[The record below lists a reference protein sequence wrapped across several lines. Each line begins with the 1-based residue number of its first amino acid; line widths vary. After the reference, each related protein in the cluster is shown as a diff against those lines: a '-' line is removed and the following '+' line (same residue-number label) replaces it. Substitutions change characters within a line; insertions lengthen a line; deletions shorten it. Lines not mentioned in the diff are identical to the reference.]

1 MIFKHN
7 NEKLKKHCRIAETD
21 RFWDIEEITPAKKT
35 PKKQNVFSSV
45 DAVEVCEKS
54 DERVF
59 AQGFPIP
66 REKVNGYS
74 SEFCLE
80 YSPEN
85 SLVKSVGIYTWPM
98 KYMFY
103 ERFRID
109 ARKYFNV
116 SHGEVQP
123 VKYYSYMPGY
133 VQMSLSQRRWYF
145 YWRDCVRKNIYLPTD
160 SSYILLYVYE
170 IINLPE
176 LIPVEKGL
184 SLMCDIWEKYRESYT
199 KLDKYMSE
207 WVCDYCLINKLPFPH
222 ERIKGFL
229 ANVTEVTEFKQ
240 MYFSC
245 EEGDVFSTLM
255 LEKGS
260 SYRWRKSKYI
270 DENNAQIFEKHINAA
285 FNYAIKKYA
294 SFDGRFEK
302 ENRIEEKTCT
312 RDSFGGALCAYEI
325 KRKIKL
331 TYYDLK
337 NDSDVGFIITDTV
350 KYCENRVRA
359 YLGIR
364 ARLNVQNLTEQHKNI
379 INEYFEAN
387 LPAFFYEKK
396 ASKAKNEYEDV
407 FVEEGVKP
415 FEVSFEKAKMIE
427 KESWLTTDRLTE
439 DVFEEEVFEEVKD
452 ENKSIES
459 ESLDVAKSAL
469 ICIYKGD
476 HKGFSSIAEEN
487 YMMLETLA
495 ECVNELCFEILGDIG
510 IEEKD
515 GKYIVIPDYESEI
528 KQWLKL

>member
-1 MIFKHN
+1 MIFKHDD
-7 NEKLKKHCRIAETD
+7 KQSKKHCRIAETD
-21 RFWDIEEITPAKKT
+21 SFWDIEEITPVKKT
-35 PKKQNVFSSV
+35 FTKQNVFSSADTV
-45 DAVEVCEKS
+45 LVCEKGE
-54 DERVF
+54 ERTALSGV
-59 AQGFPIP
+59 PIP
-66 REKVNGYS
+66 REKTDGYN
-74 SEFCLE
+74 SELCLS

-85 SLVKSVGIYTWPM
+85 SLVKSVEIYTWPM
-98 KYMFY
+98 KYTFY
-103 ERFRID
+103 ERFRLD

-123 VKYYSYMPGY
+123 VKYYSYMPSY

-176 LIPVEKGL
+176 LIPAQKGL
-184 SLMCDIWEKYRESYT
+184 SLMCDIWEQYRKSYT

-207 WVCDYCLINKLPFPH
+207 WVCDYCLINNLPFPL
-222 ERIKGFL
+222 ERLEDFL
-229 ANVTEVTEFKQ
+229 PDVTEVTEFKQ
-240 MYFSC
+240 MFFSC
-245 EEGDVFSTLM
+245 NDGDVFASLM

-260 SYRWRKSKYI
+260 SYRWRKSKYV
-270 DENNAQIFEKHINAA
+270 DESNSEIFEKHINKA
-285 FNYAIKKYA
+285 FEFAVKNYAK
-294 SFDGRFEK
+294 SDGRFEK
-302 ENRIEEKTCT
+302 ANRLEEKVCT
-312 RDSFGGALCAYEI
+312 RDSFGGALCAYDV

-337 NDSDVGFIITDTV
+337 DASDVGFIITDTV

-379 INEYFEAN
+379 INEYFEKY
-387 LPAFFYEKK
+387 LPAHFYEKK
-396 ASKAKNEYEDV
+396 AKKEYEDV
-407 FVEEGVKP
+407 FVEEKIKP

-427 KESWLTTDRLTE
+427 KESWEVTDRLTE
-439 DVFEEEVFEEVKD
+439 GIFEEDIVEDTVK
-452 ENKSIES
+452 ENKSVES
-459 ESLDVAKSAL
+459 ESLDIAKQAL
-469 ICIYKGD
+469 LCIYKRD
-476 HKGFSSIAEEN
+476 SKGFADIADEN

-515 GKYIVIPDYESEI
+515 GEYIVIPDYESEI
-528 KQWLKL
+528 KQWLRL